1 LAPTSKRWHVAD
13 KLSDGHFGQ
22 FPDHPRLMIQIL
34 HNRGVTEPDGVRRFL
49 SRQPFGNT
57 DPFQLKGMTE
67 AVARLR
73 AAVQAEEPIAV
84 YGDYDADGVTATALM
99 TQTLT
104 ALGARVRPYIPD
116 RFKEGYGL
124 NVDAL
129 TLLASEGVRLVVTV
143 DCGVRSVEEVA
154 YGRDQLSLD
163 LIVTDHHGVGPQ
175 LPSAVAII
183 NPKQPDCVYPFKQ
196 LAGVGLAFKLAQ
208 ALFAEMEAP
217 SSVTEEDLLDLV
229 ALGTVAD
236 VAPLVD
242 ENRELVAR
250 GLQRLNASPR
260 LGIRALLE
268 KAGVDV
274 GNVDGETV
282 GFKLGPRLNAA
293 GRLGDAQ
300 VAYELLI
307 TEDAGRAAQLAAE
320 LDGRNRERQDL
331 TIATVEKARQYILAD
346 RVSGLLYLIADPSFH
361 LGVVGLV
368 AGRLTEEFYLPIL
381 VARQGETYTTG
392 SGRSIP
398 EFHITR
404 ALDECSDLL
413 ERYGGHSA
421 AAGFTVKNENLLALQ
436 TKLLQVAARELADK
450 ELEPWLEIDAELNL
464 RAIDR
469 RRVEDMLTARSAG
482 RPVDESDGGLQIVDC
497 LSQLRPFGPEN
508 PAPLFAS
515 YGLEVK
521 GKEQV
526 GAEGRHLKMRLH
538 DDKQIWEA
546 VAFQQGGWYGA
557 LPERVDV
564 AYELKPDEWNGR
576 QRLQL
581 NVRDIRAASRQ

>member
-1 LAPTSKRWHVAD
+1 MAPTSKRWHVAD

-175 LPSAVAII
+175 LPSALAVI
-183 NPKQPDCVYPFKQ
+183 NPKQLDCVYPFKQ
-196 LAGVGLAFKLAQ
+196 LAGVGVAFKLAQ
-208 ALFAEMEAP
+208 ALFAEMEVP
-217 SSVTEEDLLDLV
+217 SSLTEEGLLDLV

-242 ENRELVAR
+242 ENRDLVAR
-250 GLQRLNASPR
+250 GLQRLNTSPR
-260 LGIRALLE
+260 LGIRSLLE
-268 KAGVDV
+268 EAGVAV
-274 GNVDGETV
+274 GSVDGETV

-293 GRLGDAQ
+293 GRVGDAQ
-300 VAYELLI
+300 VAYELLV

-368 AGRLTEEFYLPIL
+368 AGRLSEEFYLPIL
-381 VARQGETYTTG
+381 VARQGETHTTG

-436 TKLLQVAARELADK
+436 TGLLQVAARKLADK

-469 RRVEDMLTARSAG
+469 RGVEDMLTARSVD

-497 LSQLRPFGPEN
+497 LGQLGPFGPEN
-508 PAPLFAS
+508 PAPLFACL
-515 YGLEVK
+515 GLCVTGK
-521 GKEQV
+521 GGR
-526 GAEGRHLKMRLH
+526 GA
-538 DDKQIWEA
+538 
-546 VAFQQGGWYGA
+546 
-557 LPERVDV
+557 
-564 AYELKPDEWNGR
+564 
-576 QRLQL
+576 
-581 NVRDIRAASRQ
+581 

>member
-1 LAPTSKRWHVAD
+1 MAPTSKRWHVAD

-242 ENRELVAR
+242 ENRDLVAR
-250 GLQRLNASPR
+250 GLQRLNTSPR
-260 LGIRALLE
+260 LGIRSLLE
-268 KAGVDV
+268 EAGVAV
-274 GNVDGETV
+274 GSVDGETV

-293 GRLGDAQ
+293 GRVGDAQ
-300 VAYELLI
+300 VAYELLV

-368 AGRLTEEFYLPIL
+368 AGRLSEEFYLPIL
-381 VARQGETYTTG
+381 VARQGETHTTG

-436 TKLLQVAARELADK
+436 TGLLQVAARKLADK

-469 RRVEDMLTARSAG
+469 RGVEDMLTARSVD
-482 RPVDESDGGLQIVDC
+482 RPVDESDGGLPIVDC
-497 LSQLRPFGPEN
+497 LGQLRPFGPEN

-526 GAEGRHLKMRLH
+526 GAAGRHLKMRLH

-546 VAFQQGGWYGA
+546 IAFQQGGWYDA

-576 QRLQL
+576 HRLQL
-581 NVRDIRAASRQ
+581 NVRDIRRASDQ

>member
-1 LAPTSKRWHVAD
+1 MASASKRWHVAD
-13 KLSDGHFGQ
+13 KLPDGHFAQ
-22 FPDHPRLMIQIL
+22 FPDHPRLTIQIL

-57 DPFQLKGMTE
+57 DPFQLKGMSE

-116 RFKEGYGL
+116 RFEEGYGL

-154 YGRDQLSLD
+154 YSRDQLSLD

-175 LPSAVAII
+175 LPSALAVI
-183 NPKQPDCVYPFKQ
+183 NPKQLDCVYPFKQ
-196 LAGVGLAFKLAQ
+196 LAGVGVAFKLAQ
-208 ALFAEMEAP
+208 ALFAEMEVP
-217 SSVTEEDLLDLV
+217 SSLTEEGLLDLV

-242 ENRELVAR
+242 ENRALVAR
-250 GLQRLNASPR
+250 GLQRLNTSPR

-268 KAGVDV
+268 EAGVAV
-274 GNVDGETV
+274 GGVDAETV

-300 VAYELLI
+300 VAYDLLV

-320 LDGRNRERQDL
+320 LDGRNRERQEL
-331 TIATVEKARQYILAD
+331 TMATVEQARQYMLAD
-346 RVSGLLYLIADPSFH
+346 RVSSLLYLIADPSFH
-361 LGVVGLV
+361 LGIVGLV

-381 VARQGETYTTG
+381 VARQGETHTTG

-404 ALDECSDLL
+404 ALDQCSALL

-436 TKLLQVAARELADK
+436 TGLLQVAARELADK
-450 ELEPWLEIDAELNL
+450 ELEPWLEIDAVLNL

-482 RPVDESDGGLQIVDC
+482 RPIDESYGGLQIVDC

-546 VAFQQGGWYGA
+546 IAFQQGGWHDA

-576 QRLQL
+576 HRLQL
-581 NVRDIRAASRQ
+581 NVRDIRRASDQ